1 MGGFDELQ
9 EWAQGYIGTR
19 GGEQEYDSGFVSFWD
34 ESLPL
39 VGGSGVLQHEP
50 KFFGNSQHRIGYINS
65 PCQVMGVK
73 VDSTKVSG
81 KFANGEPHVIDLP
94 TVNVMI
100 KLRTLCNAEDMEL
113 LRLLENR
120 KRAWFAPH
128 NMMSIDGLINS
139 SIPITGG
146 YKYGIMYP
154 YPFYT
159 NLTTQDA
166 PTVWRYA
173 AQTTA
178 LLGTFYKLKVKMNSP
193 NAQDANAF
201 DVEISFSSAVNSAR
215 LKQPYEYQQI
225 LL

>member
-19 GGEQEYDSGFVSFWD
+19 EGTQEFDSGFVSFWS

-39 VGGSGVLQHEP
+39 VGGAGDLQYEP
-50 KFFGNSQHRIGYINS
+50 NFAGNSSHRIGYLNS

-73 VDSTKVSG
+73 VKSTLVSG
-81 KFANGEPHVIDLP
+81 ILANDEPNIIDSP
-94 TVNVMI
+94 TINVMI
-100 KLRTLCNAEDMEL
+100 KLHTLCNAEDMEL

-178 LLGTFYKLKVKMNSP
+178 LLGTFYKFKSKPNSP

-201 DVEISFSSAVNSAR
+201 DVEISFSSSVNSAR
-215 LKQPYEYQQI
+215 LKQPYEYTQI